1 MTDAKPIAPRRRSAS
16 AEAALQSE
24 MARIEAMTIEERVKA
39 ALSLPERFAW
49 LAPAHPQQGPAPDA
63 SLPPARSGKQPVRR

>member
-1 MTDAKPIAPRRRSAS
+1 MSDAKPIAPRRRSAS
-16 AEAALQSE
+16 AEAALRAE

-49 LAPAHPQQGPAPDA
+49 LAPAHPPQGPTPDAPDP
-63 SLPPARSGKQPVRR
+63 SSRSGKQPSGR